1 MKLSPVAALSGNV
14 MLLSF
19 WLYQP
24 SDVNLSTQVAIWSRH
39 KEKVNLLLLF
49 GEHVLSVDIKGNLF
63 IWAFK
68 GVEQNLEP
76 VGHILLE
83 ENFSPSCIMHPDT
96 YLNKVV
102 AECFYLKFFSRWSY
116 WFLLRNLLWH
126 HCYVLYLNQ
135 VIVGSQQGSLQLWNI
150 STRKK
155 LYEFKGWN
163 SSIYCCVSSPALDVV
178 AVGCAD
184 GTVHIHNVRF
194 DEEIVSFTHSTR
206 GAITALSFST
216 GNS

>member
-1 MKLSPVAALSGNV
+1 
-14 MLLSF
+14 LLA
-19 WLYQP
+19 
-24 SDVNLSTQVAIWSRH
+24 QVATWSRH

-49 GEHVLSVDIKGNLF
+49 GEHVLSVDIKGNLY

-68 GVEQNLEP
+68 DVEQNLEP

-96 YLNKVV
+96 YLNKVA
-102 AECFYLKFFSRWSY
+102 AERLNLKVLLKSSC
-116 WFLLRNLLWH
+116 WFLLLNYTCYQNPCYLL
-126 HCYVLYLNQ
+126 CLNQ
-135 VIVGSQQGSLQLWNI
+135 VIVGSQEGSLQLWNI

-155 LYEFKGWN
+155 LYDFRGWN

-184 GTVHIHNVRF
+184 GTIHIHNVRY
-194 DEEIVSFTHSTR
+194 DEKIVSFAHSTR
-206 GAITALSFST
+206 GAVTALSFST